1 MTNQTKFNLPEVY
14 STLEETLESAEK
26 ILTAAVD
33 DAKTLFHTPVV
44 SSLYDNQITSRV
56 MVLREFCL
64 KDRKMRFHTDHRA
77 AKINHFNEII
87 ENSFLTVVPE
97 TEFGVPESLE
107 KEIVKDAI
115 AAERI

>member
-44 SSLYDNQITSRV
+44 SSLYDI
-56 MVLREFCL
+56 
-64 KDRKMRFHTDHRA
+64 K
-77 AKINHFNEII
+77 
-87 ENSFLTVVPE
+87 
-97 TEFGVPESLE
+97 
-107 KEIVKDAI
+107 
-115 AAERI
+115 